1 MEDELPSEYDAVV
14 LGTGKRSAVKMF
26 SLYMILSLQLQTMR
40 LELGMKYSTPR
51 AEVFHKYTQ
60 VRNTQIVK

>member
-40 LELGMKYSTPR
+40 LELGMKYNKVDMVCLSP
-51 AEVFHKYTQ
+51 VGYG
-60 VRNTQIVK
+60 V